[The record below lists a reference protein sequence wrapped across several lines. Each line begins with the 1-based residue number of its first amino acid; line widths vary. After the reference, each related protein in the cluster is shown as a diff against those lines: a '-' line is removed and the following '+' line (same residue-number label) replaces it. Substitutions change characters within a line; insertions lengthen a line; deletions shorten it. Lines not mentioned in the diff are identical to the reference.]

1 MCIHSVPLVLSLGS
15 LLANLGP
22 ASADAAS
29 DLRVGGK
36 VDDADLAKLQ
46 ALRDLDIDWL
56 RSVQKASHQPLHN
69 AQEQEMYK
77 LTKGADLDTFKA
89 VLHAFQSTKNN
100 QAMVHHTGMNPG
112 KGRHGRRMQGRG
124 SHSQAG
130 IRRLHIVHNTANTTA
145 AAPAAEVEVE
155 IDYLGGSDVVL
166 DHMWLLICGT
176 FVFFM
181 HAGFAMLEAGTGRA
195 KNVQA
200 ILTKNLITVCAGTI
214 GWYLMGWSLAY
225 GGDTQTLKEDGS
237 GLEECDMDEH
247 PMGCGDGYA
256 DNGFI
261 GGKIMWV
268 GSGFLGKGTEADAAW
283 AEGKIDPLRYGGGQ
297 PVMWFFQWAFC
308 TAGASIVSG
317 GVAERV
323 KFTGYTIFSL
333 LMSAFIYPVVV
344 CSTWGYGWLEV
355 FNKDANA
362 GYIDFAGSGVV
373 HLTGGIGALM
383 GAIIIGRRTGRY
395 DPEWDQSEFDP
406 HSQPLIVLGTFILWF
421 GWCGFNPGSTL
432 GMSDNGTAL
441 KAAHVMMNTTLS
453 AACGG
458 LTVFILRFFML
469 GRKYDL
475 GALCN
480 GILAGLVSI
489 TAGCSNVESGSAF
502 LIGIIGG
509 FVYCGSSA
517 LVRKARIDD
526 PVDAFSVHGACGIW
540 GCIAAAL
547 FDFGAG
553 MDKHHGWST
562 WSAVSYGEEGADPK
576 YMTTAD
582 ALAANLAEVAFVL
595 AWSGGLSAVTFGTL
609 KMAGILR
616 LDEETEMM
624 GTDSECASP
633 KAYNMESGS
642 PRVSVKSE
650 TGKP

>member
-1 MCIHSVPLVLSLGS
+1 MDMLKKLTAVVKEKKGQKDFPV
-15 LLANLGP
+15 
-22 ASADAAS
+22 ASKSRAK
-29 DLRVGGK
+29 RVHRAGRMSEQGVARK
-36 VDDADLAKLQ
+36 LEAADL
-46 ALRDLDIDWL
+46 
-56 RSVQKASHQPLHN
+56 SGV
-69 AQEQEMYK
+69 
-77 LTKGADLDTFKA
+77 LDT
-89 VLHAFQSTKNN
+89 L
-100 QAMVHHTGMNPG
+100 
-112 KGRHGRRMQGRG
+112 
-124 SHSQAG
+124 
-130 IRRLHIVHNTANTTA
+130 
-145 AAPAAEVEVE
+145 
-155 IDYLGGSDVVL
+155 
-166 DHMWLLICGT
+166 WLLVCGT

-225 GGDTQTLKEDGS
+225 GGDALTLKEDGS
-237 GLEECDMDEH
+237 GFEDCNGWNIPYNESMDEK

-261 GGKIMWV
+261 GGKLMWV
-268 GSGFLGKGTEADAAW
+268 GSGFLGKGAAADKAW
-283 AEGKIDPLRYGGGQ
+283 AEGTIDPLRYDGGQ

-373 HLTGGIGALM
+373 HLTDGIGALM
-383 GAIIIGRRTGRY
+383 GAIILGRRTGRY
-395 DPEWDQSEFDP
+395 DPDWDQSEFDP

-458 LTVFILRFFML
+458 LTVFILRYFL
-469 GRKYDL
+469 SGRKYDL
-475 GALCN
+475 SALCN

-502 LIGIIGG
+502 LIGIVGG
-509 FVYCGSSA
+509 FTYVGSSTT
-517 LVRKARIDD
+517 VRKLKIDD

-547 FDFGAG
+547 FDFGAS

-562 WSAVSYGEEGADPK
+562 WAAVSYEDGDQIK

-582 ALAANLAEVAFVL
+582 ALAANLLLRVDGEGHAE
-595 AWSGGLSAVTFGTL
+595 
-609 KMAGILR
+609 
-616 LDEETEMM
+616 EPE
-624 GTDSECASP
+624 
-633 KAYNMESGS
+633 
-642 PRVSVKSE
+642 
-650 TGKP
+650 